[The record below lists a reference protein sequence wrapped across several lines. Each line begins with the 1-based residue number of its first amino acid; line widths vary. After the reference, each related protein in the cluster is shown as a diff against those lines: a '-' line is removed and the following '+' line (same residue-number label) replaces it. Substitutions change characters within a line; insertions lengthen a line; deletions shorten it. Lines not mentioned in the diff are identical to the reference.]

1 MVSTVKRI
9 SASLKCSCLVLS
21 LLLLGVAGHA
31 SIAMAQSGTFT
42 ATASMTTPRAEHSAT
57 LLLNGKVLIAGRR

>member
-1 MVSTVKRI
+1 MER
-9 SASLKCSCLVLS
+9 SLVRS
-21 LLLLGVAGHA
+21 LLFLGVAGHA

-42 ATASMTTPRAEHSAT
+42 ATGSMTTPRAEHSAT